1 MEKIDPAKLREVPST
16 EIEQELGLETINR
29 IHDFQTQIADEQ
41 GLDPIGR
48 ITRDRLFPPDVVKAH
63 GREKLIGLLACNTSL
78 YDDAIEDTIDA
89 DPLAQAIRHMKLTD
103 PNNIDRY
110 ANAWRVRRTVI
121 AILHNEIAVDLT
133 TTDPS
138 RHHSSS
144 SAA

>member
-1 MEKIDPAKLREVPST
+1 
-16 EIEQELGLETINR
+16 
-29 IHDFQTQIADEQ
+29 
-41 GLDPIGR
+41 
-48 ITRDRLFPPDVVKAH
+48 
-63 GREKLIGLLACNTSL
+63 L

-121 AILHNEIAVDLT
+121 SILHNEIAVDLT